1 MTIGEMLVG
10 RLQGPLTLRLIL
22 QPAMAAF
29 FAVRAGLKD
38 ARQGRKPYLWKMFT
52 HPELRRELLHLGWKD
67 VRMVFLMAVLLDSVY
82 QVIVFRWIYLV
93 QAAIV
98 AVVLALVPYGI
109 IRGPVNRLMSRR
121 KPTPQESR

>member
-1 MTIGEMLVG
+1 MLVG

-22 QPAMAAF
+22 QPAMATF

-38 ARQGRKPYLWKMFT
+38 ARQGRKPYLWKIFT
-52 HPELRRELLHLGWKD
+52 NPDLRRELLRLGWKD
-67 VRMVFLMAVLLDSVY
+67 VRMVFLMAVLLDCVY
-82 QVIVFRWIYLV
+82 QVIVFKWIYPV

-98 AVVLALVPYGI
+98 AVVLALVPYGM

-121 KPTPQESR
+121 RPSTPASG